1 MKTIYDRY
9 NSCPRDAIP
18 EILCSIDGKSHEDIG
33 KQVQLMG
40 ISSEEVISLLTLE
53 IHRLRHN
60 MVACRKAAKRAQKL
74 APEWVEH
81 ETNHII
87 NVVNTGQHGTA
98 WWE

>member
-9 NSCPRDAIP
+9 NCCPRDAIP
-18 EILCSIDGKSHEDIG
+18 EILSCIDMKSHEDIG

-53 IHRLRHN
+53 IQRLRHN
-60 MVACRKAAKRAQKL
+60 MVACRKAAKRAQKH
-74 APEWVEH
+74 AEWVEH

>member
-9 NSCPRDAIP
+9 NGCPRDAIP
-18 EILCSIDGKSHEDIG
+18 EILCSIDMKSREDIG
-33 KQVQLMG
+33 KEVQLMG

-60 MVACRKAAKRAQKL
+60 MVACRKAAKRAQKH
-74 APEWVEH
+74 AEWVEH
-81 ETNHII
+81 ETNRII
-87 NVVNTGQHGTA
+87 NVVNTGQHGTE

>member
-9 NSCPRDAIP
+9 NCCPRDAIP
-18 EILCSIDGKSHEDIG
+18 EILSCIDWKSHEDIG

-40 ISSEEVISLLTLE
+40 ISSEEVISLLTIE
-53 IHRLRHN
+53 IERLRHN
-60 MVACRKAAKRAQKL
+60 MVACRKAAKRAQKHT
-74 APEWVEH
+74 EWVEY

-98 WWE
+98 WWD

>member
-9 NSCPRDAIP
+9 NCPRDAIP
-18 EILCSIDGKSHEDIG
+18 EILSCIDWKSHEDIG

-53 IHRLRHN
+53 IHRLRNN
-60 MVACRKAAKRAQKL
+60 MVACRKAAKRAQKHT
-74 APEWVEH
+74 EWVEY

-98 WWE
+98 WWD